1 MENTD
6 NAETTEAVGTE
17 ETPDINESMEADN
30 QSEEQT
36 EASGDKYEDAIERL
50 LSKAEAEDQGIE
62 VEPETLR
69 KGESWDDIYSSQ
81 TPEAQRALQSLRKDY
96 TKKTQAIA
104 EQRKELEAE
113 REKLMILQQNL
124 TSSEGYKAVKEMAE
138 ADAGEFDPYD
148 PESFGKYVEKLV
160 AQRIQDV
167 MKPMYEEQVR
177 TETRVKLDKFKA
189 ENPDLMND
197 ESIRNEVKTLLMN
210 NKDMRLET
218 AYWVVKGRNARQS
231 EKTREQNSVKQRRAA
246 KAAGLRLGRGKK
258 AGMTTPPN
266 ANELRA
272 TEIYDYLL
280 AQKK

>member
-113 REKLMILQQNL
+113 REKLMLLQQNL

>member
-1 MENTD
+1 
-6 NAETTEAVGTE
+6 
-17 ETPDINESMEADN
+17 
-30 QSEEQT
+30 
-36 EASGDKYEDAIERL
+36 
-50 LSKAEAEDQGIE
+50 
-62 VEPETLR
+62 
-69 KGESWDDIYSSQ
+69 
-81 TPEAQRALQSLRKDY
+81 
-96 TKKTQAIA
+96 
-104 EQRKELEAE
+104 
-113 REKLMILQQNL
+113 
-124 TSSEGYKAVKEMAE
+124 
-138 ADAGEFDPYD
+138 FDPYD
-148 PESFGKYVEKLV
+148 PESFSKYVEKLV